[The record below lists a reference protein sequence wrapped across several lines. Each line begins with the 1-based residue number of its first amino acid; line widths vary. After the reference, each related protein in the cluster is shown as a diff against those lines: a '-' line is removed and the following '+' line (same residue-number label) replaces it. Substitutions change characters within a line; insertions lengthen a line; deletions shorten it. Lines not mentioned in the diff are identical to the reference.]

1 MAVPKMAKN
10 GQNSRLHASAGFDKD
25 SAQRNQE
32 QTRSPKPSLD
42 HEGRI
47 KTILHQF
54 QNKNARLVQTRLN
67 RISGTHNQ
75 RLLQFSCGH
84 CKVVTSDSRYD
95 DYHNYDAN
103 NSHSSYSFRIFQILH
118 RSYTD

>member
-32 QTRSPKPSLD
+32 QIRSPKPSLD

-47 KTILHQF
+47 KTVLHQF
-54 QNKNARLVQTRLN
+54 QNKNARHRFFIDLQLETKHGYSWHLLDSISIGYRQGSLV
-67 RISGTHNQ
+67 
-75 RLLQFSCGH
+75 
-84 CKVVTSDSRYD
+84 
-95 DYHNYDAN
+95 
-103 NSHSSYSFRIFQILH
+103 
-118 RSYTD
+118 